1 MHCTPHLLLLSQRQ
15 EELRRGRRE
24 ECFCNWSGRQWR
36 LNGVIPPAYE
46 ILQRLESLLQRPRES
61 SVVQGALTFL
71 QPAISHSS
79 QQEPMVPCLLLELV
93 KFRRGAPLRGLQPLR
108 YDASSVR
115 RQRRG
120 RGLLIRSWELPADS
134 LPCPTPPTHA
144 AHSGL
149 QNDTPPTTGVC
160 VLWES
165 TSGKQYTCLQTITQI
180 QWGPV
185 LKVWRGCVVLPIY
198 LQVQDRYEAQ

>member
-1 MHCTPHLLLLSQRQ
+1 MAAQWSNSAGLRNTTETRGPASAASGKLRSAGRTNVSPTTTPANKSLGFLVRCWNS
-15 EELRRGRRE
+15 
-24 ECFCNWSGRQWR
+24 
-36 LNGVIPPAYE
+36 LNLGVPLCA
-46 ILQRLESLLQRPRES
+46 
-61 SVVQGALTFL
+61 GF
-71 QPAISHSS
+71 SH
-79 QQEPMVPCLLLELV
+79 
-93 KFRRGAPLRGLQPLR
+93 

-180 QWGPV
+180 Q
-185 LKVWRGCVVLPIY
+185 
-198 LQVQDRYEAQ
+198 

>member
-1 MHCTPHLLLLSQRQ
+1 MGVWSNSAG
-15 EELRRGRRE
+15 LRNTTETRAPASAASGKLRSPGRTNFSPTSNISLQPTRA
-24 ECFCNWSGRQWR
+24 
-36 LNGVIPPAYE
+36 NG
-46 ILQRLESLLQRPRES
+46 SLLE
-61 SVVQGALTFL
+61 
-71 QPAISHSS
+71 H
-79 QQEPMVPCLLLELV
+79 V
-93 KFRRGAPLRGLQPLR
+93 KFRRAPLRGLQPLR

-165 TSGKQYTCLQTITQI
+165 TSGKQYSCLQTITQ
-180 QWGPV
+180 
-185 LKVWRGCVVLPIY
+185 
-198 LQVQDRYEAQ
+198 LQ